1 MQAVPSGDAAQRC
14 DSDIRAQQPPPA
26 GMPMQL
32 PSAVAPLASR
42 LTRYILSTAITCI
55 KSIHK
60 QLQHSPSLD
69 TSLLPEMEEQGDK
82 LDERGPE
89 FQFVRSGFAVSAF
102 GLTIR
107 KEFGVEGRLGRLWSC
122 GFVYEPFPLIQ
133 TRDPANAVDVERKP
147 DHLAVP
153 FQYLPCASAWTA
165 GSVLSLQKSWTGKP
179 ENRTTAKAEYQ
190 RQLLAW
196 MPSSATT
203 PQSPLFKIFMSAL
216 AT

>member
-26 GMPMQL
+26 GMPMFGHEKVSGYFFMG
-32 PSAVAPLASR
+32 P
-42 LTRYILSTAITCI
+42 TAF
-55 KSIHK
+55 
-60 QLQHSPSLD
+60 
-69 TSLLPEMEEQGDK
+69 
-82 LDERGPE
+82 EREGPE
-89 FQFVRSGFAVSAF
+89 FQFVRSGFAVS
-102 GLTIR
+102 
-107 KEFGVEGRLGRLWSC
+107 